1 LSSKKQNRSLKQ
13 DFISRLS
20 QNKQHIIALAVL
32 FILPVIL
39 YSAIFVGGQKFF
51 GNDVMQW
58 RAGAESIIEYQEQ
71 HDGENPNWASN
82 MFSGMPAYTISQPAP
97 VPNFDTF
104 LKAISGDTYPL
115 PFYWVLLGGVYF
127 FFVIQGFKPLASAT
141 GSIFISFTTYLPII
155 IEAGHYN
162 KFVAYA
168 FIPWMLAGYWM
179 LSRSDKKWLG
189 LFIFALSVTL
199 ELRANHPQVTYYFLY
214 LLGSWWILDTVMR
227 YRSDQLREWGVRTGL
242 MIGGGLLAIL
252 CSLEGYLTLYEYS
265 QFSTRGGSTLA
276 GAASGGGLDLQY
288 AFRWSQGFGEL
299 LTLIIP
305 GIFGGAS
312 GEAYWG
318 PKSFTS
324 GPHYL
329 GAITFVLAL
338 IGLFRYKKR
347 IKYLFLGVGMLTML
361 FALGHHFRLWN
372 ELFFNYMPYFAKF
385 RTPEM
390 WLIVSVFC
398 FSVLAVFGIQA
409 LFGMARE
416 KKKSLQPLYLP
427 LGIALGVGL
436 MFALANDRLLSFE
449 KPGERQQ
456 IAQQVA
462 QQNNVSPENPQVQQ
476 RVSQFINNQMKPERK
491 ALAQSDSI
499 RYLMLVLLAGGLI
512 FLFYRQKL
520 SVGFFLAGLI
530 ILASYDMISIGNR
543 YINEQNL
550 VSDDYD
556 AEQILAQQERPIDTF
571 LEEGVMGDSDA
582 PYPYRVFPLL
592 DNPFNNAVPAYFYP
606 SIGGYSGAKLSYYQ
620 DLIDTALMQGG
631 SVNMAVLDML
641 NVKYVTYNQALPL
654 PNMEQVYS
662 QDNQVV
668 MENTDVLPK
677 AFFVDSLSAASSP
690 QEAVDQLNNPDFKP
704 ATRAIVESGEP
715 EELPDMNIQADST
728 AQVDVTEYQANKI
741 TLTTSRETPGFMV
754 LSEIWYPAGWKATI
768 DGKTTPIYKT
778 NFVLRG
784 IEVPE
789 GEHEITFAFEP
800 ASVYWGNLFSW
811 IGHALLLCLMI
822 GAIAMGY
829 KKKSNVDSD
838 IKSQD

>member
-1 LSSKKQNRSLKQ
+1 MSSKKQDHSLKQ

-20 QNKQHIIALAVL
+20 QNKQHAVALVIL

-39 YSAIFVGGQKFF
+39 YSAIFLGGQKFF

-58 RAGAESIIEYQEQ
+58 RAGAESVIEHQKQ
-71 HDGENPNWASN
+71 HDGENPNWATN

-127 FFVIQGFKPLASAT
+127 FFVIQGFKPLVSGV

-214 LLGSWWILDTVMR
+214 LLGFWWILDTVIK
-227 YRSDQLREWGVRTGL
+227 YRKDELKEWGIRTGL
-242 MIGGGLLAIL
+242 MVGGGLLAIL
-252 CSLEGYLTLYEYS
+252 CSLEGYLALYEYS

-276 GAASGGGLDLQY
+276 GASGGGLDLQY

-305 GIFGGAS
+305 GIFGGGS

-318 PKSFTS
+318 PKPGTS

-329 GAITFVLAL
+329 GAITFILAL
-338 IGLFRYKKR
+338 IGLFRYKKK
-347 IKYLFLGVGMLTML
+347 IKYLFLGVGTLTML
-361 FALGHHFRLWN
+361 FALGHHFRLLN
-372 ELFFNYMPYFAKF
+372 ELMFNYMPYFSKF

-398 FSVLAVFGIQA
+398 FSVLAVFGIYA
-409 LFGMARE
+409 LFELARE

-427 LGIALGVGL
+427 LGIALGIGL
-436 MFALANDRLLSFE
+436 IFTLANDSLLSFE

-462 QQNNVSPENPQVQQ
+462 QQNNVSPQNPQVQQ
-476 RVSQFINNQMKPERK
+476 RVSQFINSRMKPDRK
-491 ALAQSDSI
+491 ELAQSDSI
-499 RYLMLVLLAGGLI
+499 RYLVLVMLMSALI

-530 ILASYDMISIGNR
+530 ILASYDMISIGSR
-543 YINEQNL
+543 YINEENL
-550 VSDDYD
+550 VSDNYD
-556 AEQILAQQERPIDTF
+556 MEQILAQQERPIDIF
-571 LEEGVMGDSDA
+571 LEENLTTDA
-582 PYPYRVFPLL
+582 PYSYRVFPLL
-592 DNPFNNAVPAYFYP
+592 DNPFNNAVPSYFYP

-620 DLIDTALMQGG
+620 DLIDAALMQGG
-631 SVNMAVLDML
+631 SVNMPVLDML
-641 NVKYVTYNQALPL
+641 NVKYVTYNRTLPF

-690 QEAVDQLNNPDFKP
+690 QEAVDQLNSPDFDP
-704 ATRAIVESGEP
+704 AQWAIVESAK
-715 EELPDMNIQADST
+715 LPDARADST
-728 AQVDVTEYQANKI
+728 AQVEVTDYQANKI
-741 TLTTSRETPGFMV
+741 TLSTSRKEPGFMV
-754 LSEIWYPAGWKATI
+754 LSEIWYPAGWEAKI
-768 DGKTTPIYKT
+768 DGESTPIYKT

-784 IEVPE
+784 IEVPA
-789 GEHEITFAFEP
+789 GEHQITFTFEP
-800 ASVYWGNLFSW
+800 NSVYRGNLFSW
-811 IGHALLLCLMI
+811 IGHALLLILGI
-822 GAIAMGY
+822 GAVGMRY
-829 KKKSNVDSD
+829 KKNHNNDSMAASEHD
-838 IKSQD
+838 E